1 LHEQDETC
9 SNSSD
14 NKHDEG
20 RQQNGLTTTEG
31 KGARDEGRGAKNG
44 NSRNWRLATG
54 DWRNGSDWRLEN
66 GDLPLATRRSL
77 SFNHSPFAIRYSL
90 PFYSLSFTAH
100 WATPP

>member
-1 LHEQDETC
+1 M
-9 SNSSD
+9 
-14 NKHDEG
+14 
-20 RQQNGLTTTEG
+20 TEG
-31 KGARDEGRGAKNG
+31 EGARDEGRGAKNG

-66 GDLPLATRRSL
+66 GDLPLATRRSS

-90 PFYSLSFTAH
+90 LFYSLSFTAH